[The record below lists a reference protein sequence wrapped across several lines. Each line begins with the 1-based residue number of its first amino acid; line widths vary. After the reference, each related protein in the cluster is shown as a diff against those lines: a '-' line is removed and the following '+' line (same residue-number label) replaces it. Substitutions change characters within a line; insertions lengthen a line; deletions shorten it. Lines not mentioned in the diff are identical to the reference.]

1 MRNLNDYAKRCMTEL
16 DDIGIEYGNI
26 IEFKVNTR
34 AKKRWGQCKAV
45 PGGYSINISAILLDE
60 RNDEQGLKNTIIHEL
75 LHSCKGCMN
84 HGENWKRLATK
95 VNRAYGYNIKR
106 CSSAD
111 EKGVQEET
119 RPIKTARE
127 IKYIVKCNGC
137 GSGADF
143 GECENNFNECQMP
156 MQSIGEYACVRAS
169 DSWI

>member
-1 MRNLNDYAKRCMTEL
+1 MRNINDYAKRCMTEL

-84 HGENWKRLATK
+84 HGENWKRLAAK

-119 RPIKTARE
+119 RPIKTTRE

-137 GSGADF
+137 GHTYTRTKMSKLIQHPEHYRCGCC
-143 GECENNFNECQMP
+143 GGKLSVIKN
-156 MQSIGEYACVRAS
+156 
-169 DSWI
+169 